1 MRIIHVQSR
10 VAALVSATVLLLQ
23 ISPALAGGSPAKAG
37 PDPRGPVEVTFT
49 KWITAFPLMAG
60 FVGGDAVGDFAGEI
74 FDFKMNQDGRIAR
87 LEAMYEVQARR
98 HSFTAL
104 IQGGQD
110 NETGTAVL
118 EGVIVSGWRAGARV
132 HVEYEVI
139 ACTEA
144 PSGTCFRGT
153 IQVPA
158 WPS

>member
-1 MRIIHVQSR
+1 MTTIHVQSR
-10 VAALVSATVLLLQ
+10 VAALVSAIVLLLH
-23 ISPALAGGSPAKAG
+23 ISPALAGGSPVKAAH
-37 PDPRGPVEVTFT
+37 DRRGPVEITFT

-60 FVGGDAVGDFAGEI
+60 FVGGDVTGDFVGEI
-74 FDFKMNQDGRIAR
+74 FDLKMSQDGRILR
-87 LEAMYEVQARR
+87 LEAMYEIQSRR

-110 NETGTAVL
+110 NQTGTAVL

-132 HVEYEVI
+132 HVEFRVI

-144 PSGTCFRGT
+144 PSGTCFQGT
-153 IQVPA
+153 IQVPT